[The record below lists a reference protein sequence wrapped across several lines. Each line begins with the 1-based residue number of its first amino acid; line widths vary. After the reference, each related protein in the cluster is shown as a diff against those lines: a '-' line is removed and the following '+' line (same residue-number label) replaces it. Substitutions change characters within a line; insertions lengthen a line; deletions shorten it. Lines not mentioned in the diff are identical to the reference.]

1 MGLSDPRIVMAKRLY
16 VGNLSF
22 ATTPDELRA
31 LFEKCGHVKSVQV
44 MNDRDTGR
52 SRGFGFVEMVDSAD
66 ADAAIDQ
73 IDGQEFAGRRLN
85 VSDAKPREPGT
96 GDRGRPDLRGSS

>member
-1 MGLSDPRIVMAKRLY
+1 MARRLY

-22 ATTPDELRA
+22 ATTSDDLRA
-31 LFEKCGHVKSVQV
+31 LFEQCGPVKSVQV
-44 MNDRDTGR
+44 LTDRETGR

-85 VSDAKPREPGT
+85 VTEAKPREPGA
-96 GDRGRPDLRGSS
+96 GDRGRPDFRGSH